1 MKSLCVA
8 VLLLAVSGLVM
19 SAEEDSS
26 SQAKLLVSK
35 QILNKYLVE
44 DMDIVLKYSLYNVGS
59 SAAVNVA
66 LKDSSFPADSFSVVG
81 GSLELN
87 VDRIP
92 PGANVSHVVV
102 VRPRKPGYFN
112 FSSAE
117 VNYLPSD
124 EAKQPQFAVSSE
136 PGEGGIIAF
145 RDFDKKFSPHVLDWA
160 AFAVMTLPC
169 LAIPFLLWWSSKSKY
184 EALVKGGKK
193 DKSNK
198 D

>member
-8 VLLLAVSGLVM
+8 VLLLALSGLVM
-19 SAEEDSS
+19 SAEEDST

-66 LKDSSFPADSFSVVG
+66 LKDKSFPPEVFAVVG
-81 GSLELN
+81 GSLDLHI
-87 VDRIP
+87 DRIP
-92 PGANVSHVVV
+92 PGTNVSHVVV
-102 VRPRKPGYFN
+102 VRPRQPGYFN
-112 FSSAE
+112 FSAAE
-117 VNYLPSD
+117 LSYLASD
-124 EAKQPQFAVSSE
+124 DAKEPQLGVSSE

-145 RDFDKKFSPHVLDWA
+145 RDYDKKFSPHVLDWA

-184 EALVKGGKK
+184 EALVKSHKK
-193 DKSNK
+193 SKSS
-198 D
+198 

>member
-1 MKSLCVA
+1 MKSLFVAA
-8 VLLLAVSGLVM
+8 VLLALSGLAM
-19 SAEEDSS
+19 SAEEDST

-66 LKDSSFPADSFSVVG
+66 LKDSSFPSEAFAVVG
-81 GSLELN
+81 GSLDLHI
-87 VDRIP
+87 DRIP

-102 VRPRKPGYFN
+102 VRPKRPGYFN
-112 FSSAE
+112 FSAAE
-117 VNYLPSD
+117 INYLPSD
-124 EAKQPQFAVSSE
+124 EAKELQFAVTSE

-145 RDFDKKFSPHVLDWA
+145 RDFDKKFSPHFLDWA

-169 LAIPFLLWWSSKSKY
+169 LAIPYLLWWSSKSKY
-184 EALVKGGKK
+184 ESLVKGKK
-193 DKSNK
+193 DKSQ
-198 D
+198 